1 MNIVNGKNMI
11 MDFKF
16 FKGVPSAKWRSY
28 GGLMHPLET
37 ISTDYIKRLMKIF
50 VINGTLPNQ
59 KDGRTATEWYVI
71 LDNELKR
78 RND

>member
-1 MNIVNGKNMI
+1 
-11 MDFKF
+11 
-16 FKGVPSAKWRSY
+16 
-28 GGLMHPLET
+28 MHPLET

-59 KDGRTATEWYVI
+59 KDGRTKTEWYII

>member
-1 MNIVNGKNMI
+1 MNIVNGKNMT

-16 FKGVPSAKWRSY
+16 FKGTPPPKWRSY

-37 ISTDYIKRLMKIF
+37 ISTGYIKRIMKLL
-50 VINGTLPNQ
+50 VTNGTLPNQ
-59 KDGRTATEWYVI
+59 KDGRTATEWYMI

>member
-1 MNIVNGKNMI
+1 MNVVNGKNMT

-16 FKGVPSAKWRSY
+16 FKGTPPPKWRTY

-37 ISTDYIKRLMKIF
+37 ISTNYIKRIMKLL
-50 VINGTLPNQ
+50 VTNGTLPKQ
-59 KDGRTATEWYVI
+59 KDGRTATEWYII

>member
-1 MNIVNGKNMI
+1 MI
-11 MDFKF
+11 KPFKF
-16 FKGVPSAKWRSY
+16 FKGTPPPKWRTY

-37 ISTDYIKRLMKIF
+37 ISTDYIKRIMKLL
-50 VINGTLPNQ
+50 VTNGTLPNQ
-59 KDGRTATEWYVI
+59 KDVRTATEWYII

>member
-1 MNIVNGKNMI
+1 MKI

-16 FKGVPSAKWRSY
+16 FKGTPSPKWRTY

-37 ISTDYIKRLMKIF
+37 ISTDYIKRIMKRL
-50 VINGTLPNQ
+50 VTNGTLPNQ
-59 KDGRTATEWYVI
+59 KDGRTATEWYII